1 MEDGKLAAESG
12 MTPSSTLLP
21 PSSPPDPPA
30 GTSVPDPAS
39 ARLAAQKGRLQE
51 LREQAR
57 QRYASGAPGLHVAA
71 LISEM
76 TDRLIVELFEETLQP
91 LTPESRRVI
100 AQQTAIVA
108 IGGSGRGELA
118 PYSDADILFLYR
130 GVAKGPY
137 EDRVAQVVRDCWDA
151 RIQLGHSVRTVAD
164 ALAMARREPQYAT
177 ALVEARLLWGDER
190 LYNTLKNQF
199 FRKVVRNRFAAFY
212 ADCVTAREAER
223 DQYGS
228 TVRQLEPDI
237 KRSPGGLRDIHLVRW
252 VGFAHFGTADLDLLR
267 MQGALTREDTH
278 TLLEAHEFLMRIRV
292 DLHFAAGKA
301 QEVLSKAEQLR
312 LAELYGYTA
321 TAAQRPVER
330 FMQTYFR
337 HSTAIADI
345 ASRFVARHR
354 PQSIA
359 SHVLRFL
366 LTHRSNGIF
375 KVNREEIDVVARH
388 RDFVCRNPE
397 RLLNLYELASLYSV
411 NLSPNLLEAIKQA
424 VPSFP
429 PELSEAAARQFLS
442 ILGRGNVGSV
452 IRSMYNTGLLEFI
465 IPEMAHAR
473 CLLQFNQ
480 YHSYTVDEHSL
491 RAVEAAQNF
500 EHDQGSIGAAYRE
513 IRLKHILHLALLL
526 HDLGK
531 GYEEDHSELGRRI
544 AESVASRLGL
554 SPHLRELLVFLVHK
568 HLNMAHLAFRRDLSD
583 PAVLLRFS
591 RDVGSPENLRML
603 FVLTAADIT
612 AVGPGTW
619 TDWKAELLTELY
631 DNAMLVL
638 GGEHQH
644 FGEAERV
651 RRVVA
656 RVLACLPPV
665 AAAVEPAHAAGTP
678 AALRPPEHSVADP
691 AGPDGPQGGESLS
704 PQTVEERLKTFP
716 AHYLT
721 ATPAEQIVADLQSI
735 DRLSQAPVIV
745 RSQYEAATNTME
757 YRVITRDQVGSG
769 CFSKMTGA
777 LTAKRLEILSAQ
789 ICTTTEGVVVD
800 SYRVTDGDH
809 AGAIPDFRI
818 EEVEAAIC
826 DVLTGRRTIESLF
839 QKHTRFRSRDEHE
852 HLPLE
857 PMRVVVDNESSER
870 FTIIDVFAH
879 DRPGLLYKIASTL
892 LELDLSVSLAKISTH
907 LDQVLDVFYVTDREG
922 AKLRDDNRLRHV
934 QETLFQHIDGAVDNT
949 KASVS

>member
-1 MEDGKLAAESG
+1 
-12 MTPSSTLLP
+12 MTVST
-21 PSSPPDPPA
+21 DA
-30 GTSVPDPAS
+30 PDPAG
-39 ARLAAQKGRLQE
+39 ARRADQKGRLQA
-51 LREQAR
+51 LREQAW
-57 QRYASGAPGLHVAA
+57 QRYASGEPGLHVAA

-76 TDRLIVELFEETLQP
+76 TDRLIVELFEETLQS
-91 LTPESRRVI
+91 LNEESRRVI
-100 AQQTAIVA
+100 AQQTAIIA

-130 GVAKGPY
+130 GVAKEPY
-137 EDRVAQVVRDCWDA
+137 ADRVAQVVRDCWDA
-151 RIQLGHSVRTVAD
+151 RIKLGHSVRTVAD
-164 ALAMARREPQYAT
+164 ALTMARREPQYAT

-190 LYNTLKNQF
+190 LYNTLKSRF
-199 FRKVVRNRFAAFY
+199 YRKVVRNRIAAFY
-212 ADCVTAREAER
+212 ADCLAAREAER
-223 DQYGS
+223 DHFGS

-252 VGFAHFGTADLDLLR
+252 AGFAHYGTADLDLLR

-312 LAELYGYTA
+312 LAELYGYAA

-354 PQSIA
+354 PQSLA
-359 SHVLRFL
+359 SRLLRFVV
-366 LTHRSNGIF
+366 THRSNGIF

-388 RDFVCRNPE
+388 RDFVCRSPE
-397 RLLNLYELASLYSV
+397 QLLNLYELASLYSV
-411 NLSPNLLEAIKQA
+411 NLSANLLEAIKQA
-424 VPSFP
+424 VPGFP
-429 PELSEAAARQFLS
+429 PELSETAARLFLS
-442 ILGRGNVGSV
+442 ILGRRNVGSLL
-452 IRSMYNTGLLEFI
+452 RSMYNTGLLEYL

-500 EHDQGSIGAAYRE
+500 EHDQGSVGAAYRE

-531 GYEEDHSELGRRI
+531 GFEEDHSELGRRI
-544 AESVASRLGL
+544 AESVARRLGL
-554 SPHLRELLVFLVHK
+554 SPHLSELLVFLVHK

-583 PAVLLRFS
+583 PEVLLRFS

-619 TDWKAELLTELY
+619 TEWKAELLTELY
-631 DNAMLVL
+631 DNALLAL

-651 RRVVA
+651 RRVVSS
-656 RVLACLPPV
+656 VLACLPH
-665 AAAVEPAHAAGTP
+665 AAAEGEPARPASTF
-678 AALRPPEHSVADP
+678 AALRQPAHSALIHESPADP
-691 AGPDGPQGGESLS
+691 HAGESLS
-704 PQTVEERLKTFP
+704 PHTVEDRLKTFP

-721 ATPAEQIVADLQSI
+721 ATPAEQIVADLESI

-789 ICTTTEGVVVD
+789 ICTTSDGIVVD
-800 SYRVTDGDH
+800 SYRVSDGDH
-809 AGAIPDFRI
+809 AGSVPDFRI
-818 EEVEAAIC
+818 DEVEAAIC
-826 DVLTGRRTIESLF
+826 DVLTGRRTVESLF
-839 QKHTRFRSRDEHE
+839 QKHKRFRSRDDQEHF
-852 HLPLE
+852 PLE

-892 LELDLSVSLAKISTH
+892 LDLDLSVSLAKITTH

-922 AKLRDDNRLRHV
+922 AKLSGEDRLRQV
-934 QETLFQHIDGAVDNT
+934 QETLFQRIDGAPT
-949 KASVS
+949 EEAKAQVS